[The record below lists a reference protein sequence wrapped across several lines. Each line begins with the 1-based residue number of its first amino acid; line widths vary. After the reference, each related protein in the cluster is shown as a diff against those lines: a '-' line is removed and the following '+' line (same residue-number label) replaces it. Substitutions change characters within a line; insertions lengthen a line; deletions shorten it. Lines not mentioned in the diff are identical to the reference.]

1 MFAEFRVAMKTRNYA
16 GGTRQQ
22 QQQEQQERRG
32 GSHSEGASNRVA
44 SL

>member
-22 QQQEQQERRG
+22 QQQEQQERPRVAQRG
-32 GSHSEGASNRVA
+32 GKQ
-44 SL
+44 